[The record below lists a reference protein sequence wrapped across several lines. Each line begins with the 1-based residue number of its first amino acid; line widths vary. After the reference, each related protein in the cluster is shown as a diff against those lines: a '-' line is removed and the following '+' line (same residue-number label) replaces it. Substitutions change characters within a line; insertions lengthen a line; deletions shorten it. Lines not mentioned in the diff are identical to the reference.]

1 MKYGKTVKLSCD
13 VLIIGGGTAGCMAAA
28 EIKEKSPGAEVII
41 IDKGNIM
48 RSGCLA
54 MGVNAINAYI
64 HEGETPE
71 SFLEYVKKDAMG
83 LVRDDL
89 VLSMAGEINN
99 AVKKVEGWG
108 LPILKENGKY
118 AKRGRWNL
126 KIEGESIKPIIA
138 EAAIKSGAK
147 ILNYTVATNL
157 IFSDSSVYGA
167 FGVGLRN
174 GNFYVITS
182 KATIIATGGA
192 SGIYKPNNEC
202 AHHKI
207 WYSPF
212 NVGSGYA
219 MGIRAGAEMTS
230 FEMRFIAL
238 RVKDAL
244 APTGT
249 IALGFNAKQINAKG
263 EEFMQKKYAELGGD
277 RAPTCIRVYAPT
289 MENKEGR
296 GPCYLDTTHLSSE
309 DVEKLK
315 QAYLSM
321 YPTVVLYWEA
331 NEIDVSKEPVEIAGT
346 EPYIVG
352 GHCQAGYWIDAG
364 RMTTLKGLFACGDAA
379 GGAPYK
385 FVSGCWAEA
394 IIAAHT
400 ILKSA
405 ENEKSKTFIPPKEEI
420 EREKERVFSPL
431 HRYEEV
437 GEGVSPKEME
447 ERLQKVMDEY
457 AGGISTFYEIDG
469 KRLKIALKEVG
480 KMKAQVKY
488 LVAKDLHELMLC
500 HDVIDRLDVAE
511 VLIHHLDYRKE
522 TRWKGF
528 QTRTDYPEKDDKN
541 WLKFVNSRKNLKTG
555 EIEVFTRD
563 AGSY

>member
-1 MKYGKTVKLSCD
+1 MKYGKTVNLNCD
-13 VLIIGGGTAGCMAAA
+13 VLIIGGGTAGCMAAV
-28 EIKEKSPGAEVII
+28 EIKEKSPKAEVII
-41 IDKGNIM
+41 IDKGNIT

-71 SFLEYVKKDAMG
+71 SFLEHVRQDAMG

-157 IFSDSSVYGA
+157 IFSDNRVYGA
-167 FGVGLRN
+167 YAFDLRK
-174 GNFYVITS
+174 GDFCVIGAKS
-182 KATIIATGGA
+182 TIIATGGA
-192 SGIYKPNNEC
+192 SGIYKPNNES

-212 NVGSGYA
+212 NTGSGYA

-249 IALGFNAKQINAKG
+249 LALGFNAKQINADG
-263 EEFMQKKYAELGGD
+263 EEFMQKKYAHLGGE

-296 GPCYLDTTHLSSE
+296 GPCYLDTTHLTSE

-315 QAYLSM
+315 KAYLSM

-331 NEIDVSKEPVEIAGT
+331 NGIDVSKEAVEIAGT

-352 GHCQAGYWIDAG
+352 GHCQAGYWIDIG
-364 RMTTLKGLFACGDAA
+364 RATTIKGLFACGDVA

-394 IIAAHT
+394 LIAARS

-405 ENEKSKTFIPPKEEI
+405 ENEKSKAYAPSKEEI
-420 EREKERVFSPL
+420 GREKERVFSPL
-431 HRYEEV
+431 NRHEEV
-437 GEGVSPKEME
+437 KDGVLPKEME
-447 ERLQKVMDEY
+447 ERLQKIMDEY
-457 AGGISTFYEIDG
+457 AGGISTFYEIDE
-469 KRLKIALKEVG
+469 KKLKIAQEEIG
-480 KMKAQVKY
+480 KMKEQIKY
-488 LVAKDLHELMLC
+488 LIAENLHELMLC
-500 HDVIDRLDVAE
+500 HDIVDRLDVADAL
-511 VLIHHLDYRKE
+511 VHHLGYRKE